1 TDAATLGHVLSH
13 EYQHVRYKDALI
25 NIAWLVAL
33 CAHWFNP
40 LAWAGWFFLR
50 RDMETRCD
58 AGAIKRLGANYI
70 KSYANALLEMAPVR
84 KAHALPLAFGSTSL
98 NERIE
103 RVVAYRPAK
112 RSAVI
117 VATAMMLSF
126 VSLFAVNPVR
136 AAIAEQI
143 VEPIMGQVVDIMELN
158 GKITQPAAGEIR
170 YSLFKLDIREFSQN
184 QNSVFHTIVK
194 SFESYEDAVS
204 YIGEA
209 NPSADIGQIAKYSR
223 SNNVLMRY
231 RGTLNAIYESSFDF
245 SFVGI
250 AFGVET
256 ENNRDVFLLL
266 DRASFTNRYDKR
278 TPAVAIGLIQI
289 VAFDNGPPQI
299 IWL

>member
-1 TDAATLGHVLSH
+1 MPLFETLLPMSFTGGVMIMVVFAARPLLKRLRTYNVLLLLWMCALFLLVAPFRPASPSSVYNAVGESPALSQAFTVGMAGTAPQFYAGGQGSLSVAPSRYLNIIPTIWLVGFFIILAYLCVSMAALKRLFKDAIPRTDLSARVPVYVSSRAAGPITYGIIRPRVVLPINIDETDAATLGHVLSH

-84 KAHALPLAFGSTSL
+84 KAHALPLAFGSSSL

-117 VATAMMLSF
+117 VATAMML
-126 VSLFAVNPVR
+126 
-136 AAIAEQI
+136 
-143 VEPIMGQVVDIMELN
+143 
-158 GKITQPAAGEIR
+158 
-170 YSLFKLDIREFSQN
+170 
-184 QNSVFHTIVK
+184 
-194 SFESYEDAVS
+194 
-204 YIGEA
+204 
-209 NPSADIGQIAKYSR
+209 
-223 SNNVLMRY
+223 
-231 RGTLNAIYESSFDF
+231 
-245 SFVGI
+245 
-250 AFGVET
+250 
-256 ENNRDVFLLL
+256 
-266 DRASFTNRYDKR
+266 
-278 TPAVAIGLIQI
+278 
-289 VAFDNGPPQI
+289 
-299 IWL
+299 